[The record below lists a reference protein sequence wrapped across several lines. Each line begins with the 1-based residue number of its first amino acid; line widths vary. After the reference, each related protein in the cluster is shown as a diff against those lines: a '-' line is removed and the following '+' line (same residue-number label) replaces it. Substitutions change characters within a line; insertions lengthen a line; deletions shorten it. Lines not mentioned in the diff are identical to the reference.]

1 MGKSLD
7 SVVFRS
13 LSPIPHMNPTC
24 GAKMAS
30 GIESHCCLTG
40 AGDRHVTCL
49 QPCVAAPCMHVRHRV
64 VQNTP
69 IVYYSP
75 FCDFSGVLETNEC
88 KKIDITKYGLI
99 FGAMGLWG
107 VMFGPVCKTD
117 IDFVFHRAP
126 HLGSNRH
133 CPTSSEKGQGV
144 YLHGRDFETHPWFF
158 WKAIGIQFHRFF
170 CKVTQTMGLWV
181 SWSITPMWGHFAHI
195 FPLKI
200 MALGKYSAP
209 HP

>member
-7 SVVFRS
+7 PVVFRS

-88 KKIDITKYGLI
+88 KKDRYYKIWAYIWSHGTLRGDVRPSLQNRYRLCFPSRTTSWIQPALSHKQR
-99 FGAMGLWG
+99 
-107 VMFGPVCKTD
+107 K
-117 IDFVFHRAP
+117 
-126 HLGSNRH
+126 GSG
-133 CPTSSEKGQGV
+133 C
-144 YLHGRDFETHPWFF
+144 L
-158 WKAIGIQFHRFF
+158 
-170 CKVTQTMGLWV
+170 
-181 SWSITPMWGHFAHI
+181 
-195 FPLKI
+195 
-200 MALGKYSAP
+200 SAWP
-209 HP
+209 